1 MYIRVSQKT
10 QMLGFNEPYRLFWLE
25 WGSDPPTKNWWVF
38 LKEIDRSPDIWSFG
52 QPLKLIFT
60 KKMTFQKKS

>member
-10 QMLGFNEPYRLFWLE
+10 QVLGFKEHYRLFWLE

-52 QPLKLIFT
+52 QPLK
-60 KKMTFQKKS
+60 